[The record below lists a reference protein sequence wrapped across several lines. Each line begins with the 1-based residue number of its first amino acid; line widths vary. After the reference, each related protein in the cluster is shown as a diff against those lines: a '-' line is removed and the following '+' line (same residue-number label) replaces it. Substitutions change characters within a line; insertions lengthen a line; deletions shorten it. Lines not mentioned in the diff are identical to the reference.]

1 MTTTTKETPLN
12 RIDSELRRR
21 EWLRIYLP
29 LLIGAV
35 LFLTMVVASG
45 VLGFREANLG
55 GDPASVWGD
64 TAAILIIF
72 QVAAISVVPLVALVA
87 LCALVIWL
95 MARLHP
101 VLRQVQGITEQ
112 IDERVGR
119 LADTLVTRVIRLHSP
134 SARLGAIR
142 QWLRR

>member
-1 MTTTTKETPLN
+1 MTTQETPLN
-12 RIDSELRRR
+12 QVDRELRRR

-29 LLIGAV
+29 LLIGAA
-35 LFLTMVVASG
+35 LFLAVAVASG

-64 TAAILIIF
+64 TAAIFVIL
-72 QVAAISVVPLVALVA
+72 QVAVICVIPLAVLVA

-101 VLRQVQGITEQ
+101 VLRRGQEITEQ
-112 IDERVGR
+112 ISKRVDR
-119 LADTLVTRVIRLHSP
+119 VADTLVTAITRLHFP
-134 SARLGAIR
+134 GARLGAIR
-142 QWLRR
+142 EWLRR